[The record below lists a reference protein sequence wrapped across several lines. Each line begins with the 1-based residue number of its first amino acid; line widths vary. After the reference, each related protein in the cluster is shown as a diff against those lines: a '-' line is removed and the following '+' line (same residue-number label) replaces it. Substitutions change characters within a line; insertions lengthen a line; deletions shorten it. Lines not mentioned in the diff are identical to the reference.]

1 MSQRTSSPRPLEPSA
16 EGVTALRMRLERLG
30 FLIREETA
38 RDVLRAVLLEE
49 AAHLDRHAREAA
61 ADCLRSIQSAAREA
75 LDILTQGPA
84 MPPGKSLPPT
94 VPIPGARAAPGPR
107 PPSPAPAPAP
117 AQPSASSAALRREE
131 SVNHAEVVRRRIGEE
146 LPPDSRPVRTD
157 DPTPVP
163 PRAPVNLGPEAR
175 RPVFK
180 HPRKR

>member
-84 MPPGKSLPPT
+84 TTPPGKSLPPT
-94 VPIPGARAAPGPR
+94 LPIPGARAAPGQR
-107 PPSPAPAPAP
+107 PPSPAP
-117 AQPSASSAALRREE
+117 AQPSASPAALRREE
-131 SVNHAEVVRRRIGEE
+131 SVNLAEVVRRRIGEE